1 MINKIVNEIYP
12 KFEGMDDYFIKYS
25 SKEFASFCHSML
37 SGGISMWIRNN
48 YKLWDEESKYHKYFV
63 EELGIEHPDD
73 MSAEIVK
80 QVYKKY
86 NEEIQI
92 SNKVPRV

>member
-1 MINKIVNEIYP
+1 MNILRSMIHKSLPHFVIVCYLV
-12 KFEGMDDYFIKYS
+12 
-25 SKEFASFCHSML
+25 ASQC
-37 SGGISMWIRNN
+37 G
-48 YKLWDEESKYHKYFV
+48 DEESEYHKYFV

-86 NEEIQI
+86 NEKI
-92 SNKVPRV
+92 